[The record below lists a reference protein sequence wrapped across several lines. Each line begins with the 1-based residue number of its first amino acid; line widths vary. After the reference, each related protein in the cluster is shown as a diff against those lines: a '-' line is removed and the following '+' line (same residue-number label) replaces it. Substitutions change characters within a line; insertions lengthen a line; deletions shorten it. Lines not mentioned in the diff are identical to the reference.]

1 LRLDDL
7 NYLLTVKPTLQR
19 QGCDGLLLNIKQTY
33 ALITKSWLNSI
44 NSRRSKKNHRNEL
57 TPLGASSE
65 NGFT

>member
-1 LRLDDL
+1 MWCVASTDVES
-7 NYLLTVKPTLQR
+7 VKPTLER